1 MENIL
6 IPFMDLLIPLLFQI
20 EAVAEGQW
28 LLSIIMKHNEHEERD
43 VVGENDGR
51 KRTS

>member
-28 LLSIIMKHNEHEERD
+28 LLSIIMKHNEERD